1 MNEQIY
7 IIMKNLTVN
16 GEDYYGDQPSTY
28 ALSAEEATE
37 LLNKTLE
44 QLREWHSDLE
54 VLGRGED
61 RLYVRYTDEETGEET
76 EKYYWVVSI
85 RKFDTFAW

>member
-16 GEDYYGDQPSTY
+16 GEDFYGDQPSTY

-37 LLNKTLE
+37 LLNKTLGR
-44 QLREWHSDLE
+44 LREWYSDLE

-61 RLYVRYTDEETGEET
+61 RLHVRYTNEETGEET
-76 EKYYWVVSI
+76 EKSYWVVSI
-85 RKFDTFAW
+85 LKSDSFAW